1 MPLNSSPNARDKKKY
16 CRFHREH
23 EHYTDE
29 CRDLKEQIEELIQ
42 KGKLQKFGKSVIE
55 EIRMINGGPTAGG
68 SFKSLKKLQ
77 QRQVNSVHTAP
88 ESKHRQRETMD
99 MVFSEEDARG

>member
-16 CRFHREH
+16 FRFHREH

-29 CRDLKEQIEELIQ
+29 CRDLKKQIEELIQ

-68 SFKSLKKLQ
+68 SYKSLKKLQ

-88 ESKHRQRETMD
+88 TSKHRQRETMD
-99 MVFSEEDARG
+99 MVFSEEDAKG